1 MDFREYILKLLS
13 AALLCGVAVGFF
25 SEKSAAGSVIK
36 MVCGVVMVLT
46 VVSPWT
52 HIRIRDAADYF
63 DKIQSD
69 GSLAAA
75 VGENMASD
83 ELKAIIISRV
93 EAYILDKAESYGA
106 KLQVEVILSEDP
118 VPTPRSVR
126 IRGSISPY
134 GKKMMTQM
142 IREDLGIASEDQI
155 WTV

>member
-1 MDFREYILKLLS
+1 MDIQAYILKLLS

-25 SEKSAAGSVIK
+25 SEKSAVGAVIK
-36 MVCGVVMVLT
+36 MICGAVMVLT

-52 HIRIRDAADYF
+52 YIRIQDAADYF
-63 DKIQSD
+63 DRIQAD
-69 GSLAAA
+69 GSLAAQL
-75 VGENMASD
+75 GENMAYE
-83 ELKAIIISRV
+83 ELGTIIKSRV

-118 VPTPRSVR
+118 VPTPRSVH
-126 IRGSISPY
+126 IRGRISPY

-142 IREDLGIASEDQI
+142 IREDLGIASEDQV

>member
-1 MDFREYILKLLS
+1 
-13 AALLCGVAVGFF
+13 
-25 SEKSAAGSVIK
+25 
-36 MVCGVVMVLT
+36 MVLT

-83 ELKAIIISRV
+83 ESKAIIISRV